1 MQLFWRF
8 LKFFRPYRWRVAQG
22 LTLVFIAQ
30 GIGLVAPR
38 LFGWF
43 IDSLKVFKGLDPQ
56 QRTTG
61 QADALHILLIV
72 CACIAGLRAGNMIAA
87 YSRDMT
93 LTVIAQRLL
102 FDLRQRLFR
111 HLQSL
116 SLRFYETQHTGRIMS
131 RVLYDVDVVHSILG
145 GSLLNVLVSSI
156 TLVAVLAIVIA
167 WNWRLGLIAFVVMP
181 LYAVN
186 FMLFRKR
193 LRAVSADAQEQY
205 AGIYSL
211 LSERISGVKIVKS
224 FVRERS
230 ESRRFV
236 SHVREQFDLNMRM
249 QRVSI
254 LMQIG
259 SELITGAATVAIL
272 YFGGREVIVH
282 GRMTPGGLVAF
293 NTYMGMIYG
302 PITTLIQSNTTVQWA
317 LNAIE
322 RIFETLDMAPE
333 VREKKDAFSLPDD
346 IAGRVEFR
354 DVTFSY
360 EPGQP
365 VLQHVDFVAEPG
377 KMIALVGPSGGGKST
392 LVNLIPRFYDPDEG
406 AILVEG
412 YDLRDLKLN
421 TLRKHIGM
429 VLQETFL
436 FSGTIRANIRY
447 GKADA
452 TDAEVVAAARAA
464 NAHDF
469 IMEFPEGYETETGE
483 RGVRLSGGERQRI
496 AIARAILRNPTI
508 LILDE
513 ATSSLDSEAEALIQ
527 EALDKLMRARTTFVI
542 AHRLSTVMNADEIL
556 VIDEGRI
563 VERGTHVELAEAGGV
578 YERLCRVQFKQS
590 EELLAAQPH
599 EQREKHK
606 ARAAS

>member
-8 LKFFRPYRWRVAQG
+8 LKFFKPYRWRVAQG
-22 LTLVFIAQ
+22 LGLVFLAQ
-30 GIGLVAPR
+30 GLALVSPR

-43 IDSLKVFKGLDPQ
+43 IDSLKVFADLGPRERSL
-56 QRTTG
+56 G
-61 QADALHILLIV
+61 QEDALRVLLIV
-72 CACIAGLRAGNMIAA
+72 CACIAALRAGNMIVS
-87 YSRDMT
+87 YTRDLT
-93 LTVIAQRLL
+93 LTLIAQRLL

-131 RVLYDVDVVHSILG
+131 RVLYDVDVVQSILG
-145 GSLLNVLVSSI
+145 GSLLNVVVSTV
-156 TLVAVLAIVIA
+156 TLVAVLGIVMA
-167 WNWRLGLIAFVVMP
+167 TNWRLGVVALVVMP

-186 FMLFRKR
+186 FMVFRKR
-193 LRAVSADAQEQY
+193 LRAASADAQERY
-205 AGIYSL
+205 SDIYGT

-236 SHVREQFDLNMRM
+236 SEVREQFALNVRT
-249 QRVSI
+249 RRISI
-254 LMQIG
+254 LMDIG
-259 SELITGAATVAIL
+259 SQLITGSATLAIL
-272 YFGGREVIVH
+272 YFGGREVIIH
-282 GRMTPGGLVAF
+282 GRMSPGELVAF
-293 NTYMGMIYG
+293 NMYMGMVYR
-302 PITTLIQSNTTVQWA
+302 PITTLVKSSGIVQRV

-333 VREKKDAFSLPDD
+333 VREKKDALVLPDD
-346 IAGRVEFR
+346 IEGRVEFR
-354 DVTFSY
+354 KVDFSY

-365 VLQHVDFVAEPG
+365 VLQDINFTAEPG

-392 LVNLIPRFYDPDEG
+392 LVNLIPRFYDPDDG
-406 AILVEG
+406 AILVDG
-412 YDLRDLKLN
+412 YDLRDVKLSS
-421 TLRKHIGM
+421 LRKHIGM

-447 GKADA
+447 GKTDA
-452 TDAEVVAAARAA
+452 TDAEIVAAAQAA

-469 IMEFPEGYETETGE
+469 IMEFPEGYETEIGE
-483 RGVRLSGGERQRI
+483 RGVRLSGGQRQRI
-496 AIARAILRNPTI
+496 AIARAILRNPKL

-527 EALDKLMRARTTFVI
+527 EALDKLMQDRTTFVI

-563 VERGTHVELAEAGGV
+563 VERGTHLELAEAGGV
-578 YERLCRVQFKQS
+578 YQRLCRVQFRQS
-590 EELLAAQPH
+590 EEMLAGRPAQ
-599 EQREKHK
+599 QRGK
-606 ARAAS
+606 RAGRVVS